1 MVPPS
6 GSRCCCCCPGWL
18 SFPQYL
24 PNCWRVKATA
34 YTHPSTPLIPNI
46 SEQAER
52 LPGNAVQT
60 GTLLVGS
67 LAHGRRRESIAPIAH
82 RQARCRQEGAYLTAA
97 AGFGTASPSP
107 ATMLHLSPNSPLTL
121 VHSIG

>member
-6 GSRCCCCCPGWL
+6 GSRCYCCWAGCP
-18 SFPQYL
+18 SR
-24 PNCWRVKATA
+24 NISRTA
-34 YTHPSTPLIPNI
+34 GASKQPLTPEPSTPLIPNI
-46 SEQAER
+46 SEPAER
-52 LPGNAVQT
+52 LPRNAVQSF
-60 GTLLVGS
+60 TLLVRS
-67 LAHGRRRESIAPIAH
+67 LAHGRRRESIAAPIAH

-121 VHSIG
+121 VHGIG